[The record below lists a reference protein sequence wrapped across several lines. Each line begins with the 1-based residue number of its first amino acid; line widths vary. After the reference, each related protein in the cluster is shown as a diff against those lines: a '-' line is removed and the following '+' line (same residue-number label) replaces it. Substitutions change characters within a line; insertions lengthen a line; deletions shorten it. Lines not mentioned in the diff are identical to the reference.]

1 MRQLKTK
8 KRYANSLWAVI
19 LPLAIFFALGIFFA
33 IERAG
38 VIFNNSS
45 EPTITY
51 LPEEYIIPRANR
63 KLDVRCLVIDNSTEE
78 YNTEAVENIKFV
90 LDRMSI
96 GHTVV
101 NIGKPYDLPPLQN
114 YKTIIIG
121 CQDLENLYTYMFDIF
136 DWVRAGGGLLF
147 ALTPDEEVLSTI
159 FYRDMGIEWGVY
171 QYVPQI
177 TATLDTDLLAGGIGT
192 KMQWS
197 AAGNKNDHRS
207 GVNFLLSESCTV
219 HMTSD
224 GPQGPTPMLWEHRA
238 GSGRIVVNN
247 NDAMAERWS
256 RGLIAVTYSLVEPA
270 VAWPVI
276 NASMFFIDD
285 FPAPIAGGYT
295 DYIKRDY
302 GVQNDYFFT
311 HIWFPDMLRIAD
323 KYKIKYSSVFI
334 ETYTDNVEPPF
345 ETLENTERMKYF
357 GSLFLNE
364 GHEIGLHGFNHQSLV
379 LENFDYQDKLP
390 YNKWPSPENMVAAL
404 SNTVKLQQELFPGHV
419 MKTYVPPSNVLSKEG
434 RAVLKNNF
442 PEITAISGLLNDGLF
457 GLHED
462 FGIGEDGLINIPR
475 IASEYYP
482 LDHDLD
488 ETAFWTILCELNWN
502 FINSHFIHP
511 DDVMDPERGAERG
524 WRRLTECFE
533 DFLTWL
539 GKFPIRQLTSQEAA
553 AAVQRFYNLN
563 VHTRLSRSEIALNLE
578 GLYDEAY
585 LFVRINSGSP
595 RDTQGGTLT
604 KVSGNLYL
612 LKAESPDIVI
622 YLE

>member
-1 MRQLKTK
+1 MTYVK
-8 KRYANSLWAVI
+8 KKKYANSLWAVI

-33 IERAG
+33 VERAG
-38 VIFNNSS
+38 VMFNTTP
-45 EPTITY
+45 EPSIKY
-51 LPEEYIIPRANR
+51 IPEEYIIPRANR
-63 KLDVRCLVIDNSTEE
+63 KPELRCLIIDNSDEE
-78 YNTEAVENIKFV
+78 YNTEIVENVKFV

-96 GHTVV
+96 GYTVV
-101 NIGKPYDLPPLQN
+101 DIARTNDLPPLRN
-114 YKTIIIG
+114 YKTMVVA
-121 CQDLENLYTYMFDIF
+121 CQELQSIYFHMFDMF
-136 DWVRAGGGLLF
+136 DWVKAGGGMLF
-147 ALTPDEEVLSTI
+147 AMSPDDQVLSTV
-159 FYRDMGIEWGVY
+159 FNRDMGIEWGVY

-177 TATLDTDLLAGGIGT
+177 TATLDSDFLAGGIGSQL
-192 KMQWS
+192 QWS
-197 AAGNKNDHRS
+197 SADDAYDYRS
-207 GVNFLLSESCTV
+207 GVNFMLSESSSV

-224 GPQGPTPMLWEHRA
+224 GPLGPTPMLWVNRS

-256 RGLIAVTYSLVEPA
+256 RGLIAVTYSMAEPA
-270 VAWPVI
+270 VAWPAI

-285 FPAPIAGGYT
+285 FPAPIAEGYSE
-295 DYIKRDY
+295 YIRKDY

-311 HIWFPDMLRIAD
+311 NIWFPDMLRIAN
-323 KYKIKYSSVFI
+323 KHKIKYSSVFI

-390 YNKWPSPENMVAAL
+390 YNKWPSEENMAL
-404 SNTVKLQQELFPGHV
+404 ALGNTVQLQKELFPGHV

-434 RAVLKNNF
+434 RSALKRYF
-442 PEITAISGLLNDGLF
+442 PEITAISGLLNDGEF

-462 FGIGEDGLINIPR
+462 FGVGEDGLINIPR
-475 IASEYYP
+475 IGSEYYP

-488 ETAFWTILCELNWN
+488 DTAFWTILCEMNWN
-502 FINSHFIHP
+502 FVNSHFIHP

-524 WRRLTECFE
+524 WKRLTESFE
-533 DFLTWL
+533 DFLNWL

-563 VHTRLSRSEIALNLE
+563 VRTRLSSGEMALDIE

-585 LFVRINSGSP
+585 LLVRINDGSP
-595 RDTQGGTLT
+595 RATKGGTLAP
-604 KVSGNLYL
+604 VSGNLYL
-612 LKAESPDIVI
+612 LKAESPNVVI
-622 YLE
+622 QWE